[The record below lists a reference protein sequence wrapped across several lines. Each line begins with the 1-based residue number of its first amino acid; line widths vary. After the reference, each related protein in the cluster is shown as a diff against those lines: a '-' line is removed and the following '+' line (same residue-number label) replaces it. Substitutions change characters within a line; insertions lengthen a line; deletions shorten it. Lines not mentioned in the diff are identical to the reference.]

1 MKEYLDKSDVL
12 DAIKAYKNSFCDR
25 NGYLE
30 NVETNELVYDTLCDL
45 EDSIEALEVF
55 NYQTI
60 RNIMTKAE
68 AKVYIDPMIDTN
80 KGKFYV
86 LRNVQDF
93 DRVTLLAQAIWVE
106 DEDLVYTFPG
116 NTTDEEIIK
125 EINNSPIPS
134 RY

>member
-1 MKEYLDKSDVL
+1 MKEYLDKSEVL
-12 DAIKAYKNSFCDR
+12 VVIKAYKNSFCDR
-25 NGYLE
+25 NGYLV
-30 NVETNELVYDTLCDL
+30 NIETNELAYDTLCDL
-45 EDSIEALEVF
+45 EESIDALEVLTTKRTT
-55 NYQTI
+55 NTEEKV
-60 RNIMTKAE
+60 NI
-68 AKVYIDPMIDTN
+68 YPMIDTN

-93 DRVTLLAQAIWVE
+93 DRVTRLVQAVWVE

-116 NTTDEEIIK
+116 NTTDEEIIN